1 MNRKD
6 NSKKSIF
13 KLIADILTWTIF
25 AILMIVAAFLIY
37 YVIANAVYSKKGE
50 RFKPIVSLYT
60 IISGSMLPTIKVYDV
75 VVNLRVDDPSKLH
88 EGDVITFISQSKINY
103 GDTITH
109 RINKITYDNGTYY
122 FTTKGDNNLV
132 PDESPVEF
140 NNIIGKVILKIPQ
153 LGQAQF
159 FLLKQGS
166 KLFLIL
172 IPSFGILIYDLL
184 KMLNLVDTK
193 KKVDRSLEVKENKLS
208 KEEEEKL
215 KEEIK
220 NRLSDKNI
228 SDNSETKSVVE
239 KINTT
244 TETKYIEELS
254 TAEKVDENKI
264 DIVEKQAE
272 NHEEK
277 VDENKTNIAEKQA
290 ENQEEKVDENK
301 IDITEKQAENHE
313 EKVEDE
319 IVVPKTVSK
328 ESLPTVESNK
338 GENTEASN
346 SSKTKS
352 KSNNNTSKNKQSNNK
367 TNRNHNYYNKNK
379 QKTNKYKK
387 NNHNSNKNNYK
398 KAENKNANKLDIDVD
413 KVLTKIK
420 NKDY

>member
-193 KKVDRSLEVKENKLS
+193 KKVDKSLEVKENKLS

-228 SDNSETKSVVE
+228 PDNSETKSVVE
-239 KINTT
+239 KINTP

-254 TAEKVDENKI
+254 TAEKVDENKT
-264 DIVEKQAE
+264 DITERQAE
-272 NHEEK
+272 NQ
-277 VDENKTNIAEKQA
+277 VDENKIDIAEKQA
-290 ENQEEKVDENK
+290 ENQ
-301 IDITEKQAENHE
+301 E

-352 KSNNNTSKNKQSNNK
+352 KANNNTSKNKQSNNK

-379 QKTNKYKK
+379 HQTNKYKK

>member
-193 KKVDRSLEVKENKLS
+193 KKVDRSLEIKENKLS

-228 SDNSETKSVVE
+228 PDNSETKSVVE

-244 TETKYIEELS
+244 TETKYIEQLS
-254 TAEKVDENKI
+254 TT
-264 DIVEKQAE
+264 
-272 NHEEK
+272 EK
-277 VDENKTNIAEKQA
+277 VDENKTDIAEKQA
-290 ENQEEKVDENK
+290 ENP
-301 IDITEKQAENHE
+301 E

-328 ESLPTVESNK
+328 ESLPAVESNK

-352 KSNNNTSKNKQSNNK
+352 KANNNTSKNKQSNNK
-367 TNRNHNYYNKNK
+367 TNRNRNYYNKNK

-398 KAENKNANKLDIDVD
+398 KTENQNANKLDIDVD

>member
-228 SDNSETKSVVE
+228 PDNSEIKSVVE

-254 TAEKVDENKI
+254 TAEKVDENKT
-264 DIVEKQAE
+264 DITERQAE
-272 NHEEK
+272 NQ

-290 ENQEEKVDENK
+290 ENHEK
-301 IDITEKQAENHE
+301 
-313 EKVEDE
+313 KVEDE

-328 ESLPTVESNK
+328 ESLQAVESNK

-352 KSNNNTSKNKQSNNK
+352 KANNNTSKNKQSNNK

-379 QKTNKYKK
+379 HQTNKYKK
-387 NNHNSNKNNYK
+387 NNNNSNKNNYK
-398 KAENKNANKLDIDVD
+398 KTENKNANKLDIDVD

>member
-1 MNRKD
+1 
-6 NSKKSIF
+6 
-13 KLIADILTWTIF
+13 
-25 AILMIVAAFLIY
+25 
-37 YVIANAVYSKKGE
+37 
-50 RFKPIVSLYT
+50 
-60 IISGSMLPTIKVYDV
+60 MLPTIKVYDV

-193 KKVDRSLEVKENKLS
+193 KKVDRSLEIKENKLS
-208 KEEEEKL
+208 KEEEKKL

-228 SDNSETKSVVE
+228 PDNSETKSVVE

-254 TAEKVDENKI
+254 TAEKVDENKT
-264 DIVEKQAE
+264 D
-272 NHEEK
+272 
-277 VDENKTNIAEKQA
+277 IAEKQA
-290 ENQEEKVDENK
+290 ENQEK
-301 IDITEKQAENHE
+301 
-313 EKVEDE
+313 KVEDE

-328 ESLPTVESNK
+328 KSLPAVESNK

-346 SSKTKS
+346 SSKTKL
-352 KSNNNTSKNKQSNNK
+352 KANNNTSKNKQSNNK
-367 TNRNHNYYNKNK
+367 TNRNRNYYNKNK
-379 QKTNKYKK
+379 QKTNKCKK

-398 KAENKNANKLDIDVD
+398 KTENQNANKLDIDVD

>member
-193 KKVDRSLEVKENKLS
+193 KKVDKSLEVKENKLS

-244 TETKYIEELS
+244 TETKYIEELN

-264 DIVEKQAE
+264 DI
-272 NHEEK
+272 
-277 VDENKTNIAEKQA
+277 AEKQA
-290 ENQEEKVDENK
+290 ESQ
-301 IDITEKQAENHE
+301 E

-328 ESLPTVESNK
+328 ESIPAVESNK

-352 KSNNNTSKNKQSNNK
+352 KANNNTSKNKQSNNK
-367 TNRNHNYYNKNK
+367 TNRNRNYYNKNK
-379 QKTNKYKK
+379 QQTNKYKK
-387 NNHNSNKNNYK
+387 NNYNSNKNNYK
-398 KAENKNANKLDIDVD
+398 KTENKNANKLDIDVD

>member
-109 RINKITYDNGTYY
+109 RINKITYDNGNYY

-193 KKVDRSLEVKENKLS
+193 KKVDRSLEIKENKLS

-228 SDNSETKSVVE
+228 PDNSETKSVVE

-254 TAEKVDENKI
+254 TAEKVDENK
-264 DIVEKQAE
+264 
-272 NHEEK
+272 
-277 VDENKTNIAEKQA
+277 T
-290 ENQEEKVDENK
+290 
-301 IDITEKQAENHE
+301 DITEKQAENHE

-328 ESLPTVESNK
+328 KSLPAVESNK

-352 KSNNNTSKNKQSNNK
+352 KANNNTSKNKQSNNK
-367 TNRNHNYYNKNK
+367 TNRNRNYYNKNK

-398 KAENKNANKLDIDVD
+398 KTENQNANKLDIDVD

>member
-193 KKVDRSLEVKENKLS
+193 KKVDRSLEIKENKLS

-228 SDNSETKSVVE
+228 PDNSETKSVVE

-244 TETKYIEELS
+244 AETKYIEELS
-254 TAEKVDENKI
+254 TT
-264 DIVEKQAE
+264 
-272 NHEEK
+272 EK
-277 VDENKTNIAEKQA
+277 VDENKTDIA
-290 ENQEEKVDENK
+290 
-301 IDITEKQAENHE
+301 EKQAENHE

-328 ESLPTVESNK
+328 ESLPAVESNK

-346 SSKTKS
+346 SSNTKS
-352 KSNNNTSKNKQSNNK
+352 KANNNTSKNKQSNNK
-367 TNRNHNYYNKNK
+367 TNRNRNYYNKNK

-398 KAENKNANKLDIDVD
+398 KTENQNANKLDIDVD

>member
-193 KKVDRSLEVKENKLS
+193 KKVDRSLEIKENKLS
-208 KEEEEKL
+208 KEEEKKL

-228 SDNSETKSVVE
+228 PDNSETKSVVE

-244 TETKYIEELS
+244 AETKYIEELS
-254 TAEKVDENKI
+254 TT
-264 DIVEKQAE
+264 
-272 NHEEK
+272 EK
-277 VDENKTNIAEKQA
+277 VDENKTDIA
-290 ENQEEKVDENK
+290 
-301 IDITEKQAENHE
+301 EKQAENHE

-328 ESLPTVESNK
+328 KSLPAVESNK

-346 SSKTKS
+346 SSKTKL
-352 KSNNNTSKNKQSNNK
+352 KANNNTSKNKQSNNK
-367 TNRNHNYYNKNK
+367 TNRNRNYYNKNK
-379 QKTNKYKK
+379 QKTNKCKK

-398 KAENKNANKLDIDVD
+398 KTENQNANKLDIDVD

>member
-193 KKVDRSLEVKENKLS
+193 KKVDRSLEIKENKLS
-208 KEEEEKL
+208 KEEEKKL

-228 SDNSETKSVVE
+228 PDNSETKSVVE

-254 TAEKVDENKI
+254 TAEKVDENKT
-264 DIVEKQAE
+264 DIA
-272 NHEEK
+272 
-277 VDENKTNIAEKQA
+277 
-290 ENQEEKVDENK
+290 
-301 IDITEKQAENHE
+301 EKQAENHE

-328 ESLPTVESNK
+328 KSLPAVESNK

-352 KSNNNTSKNKQSNNK
+352 KANNNTSKNKQSNNK
-367 TNRNHNYYNKNK
+367 TNRNRNYYNKNK
-379 QKTNKYKK
+379 QKTNKCKK

-398 KAENKNANKLDIDVD
+398 KTENQNANKLDIDVD

>member
-244 TETKYIEELS
+244 TETKYIEELN

-264 DIVEKQAE
+264 DIA
-272 NHEEK
+272 
-277 VDENKTNIAEKQA
+277 
-290 ENQEEKVDENK
+290 
-301 IDITEKQAENHE
+301 EKQAENHE

-328 ESLPTVESNK
+328 ESIPAVESNK

-352 KSNNNTSKNKQSNNK
+352 KAINNTSKNKQSNNK
-367 TNRNHNYYNKNK
+367 TNRNRNYYNKNK
-379 QKTNKYKK
+379 QQTNKYKK
-387 NNHNSNKNNYK
+387 NNYNSNKNNYK
-398 KAENKNANKLDIDVD
+398 KTENKNANKLDIDVD

>member
-193 KKVDRSLEVKENKLS
+193 KKVDRSLEIKENKLS

-228 SDNSETKSVVE
+228 PDNSETKSVVE

-244 TETKYIEELS
+244 AETKYIEELS
-254 TAEKVDENKI
+254 TAEKVDENKT
-264 DIVEKQAE
+264 DIA
-272 NHEEK
+272 
-277 VDENKTNIAEKQA
+277 
-290 ENQEEKVDENK
+290 
-301 IDITEKQAENHE
+301 EKQAENHE

-328 ESLPTVESNK
+328 KSLPAVESNK

-352 KSNNNTSKNKQSNNK
+352 KANNNTSKNKQSNNK
-367 TNRNHNYYNKNK
+367 TNRNRNYYNKNK

-398 KAENKNANKLDIDVD
+398 KTENQNANKLDIDVD

>member
-193 KKVDRSLEVKENKLS
+193 KKVDRSLEIKENKLS
-208 KEEEEKL
+208 KEEEKKL

-228 SDNSETKSVVE
+228 PDNSETKSVVE

-244 TETKYIEELS
+244 AETKYIEELS
-254 TAEKVDENKI
+254 TT
-264 DIVEKQAE
+264 
-272 NHEEK
+272 EK
-277 VDENKTNIAEKQA
+277 VDENKTDIAEK
-290 ENQEEKVDENK
+290 KV
-301 IDITEKQAENHE
+301 ENHE

-319 IVVPKTVSK
+319 IVVPKNVSK
-328 ESLPTVESNK
+328 ESLPAVESNK

-352 KSNNNTSKNKQSNNK
+352 KANNNTSKNKQSNNK
-367 TNRNHNYYNKNK
+367 TNRNRNYYNKNK

-398 KAENKNANKLDIDVD
+398 KKENQNANKLDIDVD

>member
-244 TETKYIEELS
+244 TETKYIEELN

-264 DIVEKQAE
+264 DIA
-272 NHEEK
+272 
-277 VDENKTNIAEKQA
+277 
-290 ENQEEKVDENK
+290 
-301 IDITEKQAENHE
+301 EKQAENHE

-328 ESLPTVESNK
+328 ESIPAVESNK
-338 GENTEASN
+338 GENTESSN

-352 KSNNNTSKNKQSNNK
+352 KAINNTFKNKQSNNK
-367 TNRNHNYYNKNK
+367 TNRNRNYYNKNK
-379 QKTNKYKK
+379 QQTNKYKK
-387 NNHNSNKNNYK
+387 NNYNSNKNNYK
-398 KAENKNANKLDIDVD
+398 KTENKNANKLDIDVD

>member
-193 KKVDRSLEVKENKLS
+193 KKVDRSLEIKENKLS
-208 KEEEEKL
+208 KEEEKKL

-228 SDNSETKSVVE
+228 PDNSETKSVVE

-244 TETKYIEELS
+244 AETKYIEQLS
-254 TAEKVDENKI
+254 TT
-264 DIVEKQAE
+264 
-272 NHEEK
+272 EK
-277 VDENKTNIAEKQA
+277 VDENKTDIA
-290 ENQEEKVDENK
+290 
-301 IDITEKQAENHE
+301 EKQAENHE

-328 ESLPTVESNK
+328 ESLPAVESNK
-338 GENTEASN
+338 GENTEVSN

-352 KSNNNTSKNKQSNNK
+352 KANNNTSKNKQSNNK
-367 TNRNHNYYNKNK
+367 TNRNRNYYNKNK

-398 KAENKNANKLDIDVD
+398 KTENQNANKLDIDVD

>member
-75 VVNLRVDDPSKLH
+75 VVNLRVDEPSKLH

-193 KKVDRSLEVKENKLS
+193 KKVDKSLEVKENKLS

-244 TETKYIEELS
+244 TETKYIEELN

-264 DIVEKQAE
+264 DIA
-272 NHEEK
+272 
-277 VDENKTNIAEKQA
+277 
-290 ENQEEKVDENK
+290 
-301 IDITEKQAENHE
+301 EKQAENHE

-328 ESLPTVESNK
+328 ESIPAVESNK

-352 KSNNNTSKNKQSNNK
+352 KANNNTSKNKQSNNK
-367 TNRNHNYYNKNK
+367 SNRNRNYYNKNK
-379 QKTNKYKK
+379 QQTNKYKK
-387 NNHNSNKNNYK
+387 NNYNSNKNNYK
-398 KAENKNANKLDIDVD
+398 KTENKNANKLDIDVD

>member
-193 KKVDRSLEVKENKLS
+193 KKVDRSLEIKENKLS
-208 KEEEEKL
+208 KEEEKKL

-228 SDNSETKSVVE
+228 PDNSETKSVVE

-254 TAEKVDENKI
+254 TAEKVDENKT
-264 DIVEKQAE
+264 DIA
-272 NHEEK
+272 
-277 VDENKTNIAEKQA
+277 
-290 ENQEEKVDENK
+290 
-301 IDITEKQAENHE
+301 EKQAENHE

-328 ESLPTVESNK
+328 KSLPAVESNK

-346 SSKTKS
+346 SSKTKL
-352 KSNNNTSKNKQSNNK
+352 KANNNTSKNKQSNNK
-367 TNRNHNYYNKNK
+367 TNRNRNYYNKNK
-379 QKTNKYKK
+379 QKTNKCKK

-398 KAENKNANKLDIDVD
+398 KTENQNANKLDIDVD

>member
-25 AILMIVAAFLIY
+25 AILMIVATFLIY

-215 KEEIK
+215 KKEIK

-228 SDNSETKSVVE
+228 PDNSETKSVVE

-264 DIVEKQAE
+264 E
-272 NHEEK
+272 
-277 VDENKTNIAEKQA
+277 IAEKQA
-290 ENQEEKVDENK
+290 ENP
-301 IDITEKQAENHE
+301 E

-352 KSNNNTSKNKQSNNK
+352 KANNNTSKNKQSNNK

>member
-193 KKVDRSLEVKENKLS
+193 KKVDRSLEIKENKLS
-208 KEEEEKL
+208 KEEEKKL

-228 SDNSETKSVVE
+228 PDNSEKKSVVE

-254 TAEKVDENKI
+254 TAEKVDENKT
-264 DIVEKQAE
+264 DIA
-272 NHEEK
+272 
-277 VDENKTNIAEKQA
+277 
-290 ENQEEKVDENK
+290 
-301 IDITEKQAENHE
+301 EKQAENHE

-328 ESLPTVESNK
+328 KSLPAVESNK

-352 KSNNNTSKNKQSNNK
+352 KANNNTSKNKQSNNK
-367 TNRNHNYYNKNK
+367 TNRNRNYYNKNK
-379 QKTNKYKK
+379 QKTNKCKK

-398 KAENKNANKLDIDVD
+398 KTENQNANKLDIDVD

>member
-193 KKVDRSLEVKENKLS
+193 KKVDRSLEIKENKLS

-228 SDNSETKSVVE
+228 PDNSETKSVVE

-254 TAEKVDENKI
+254 TAEKVDENK
-264 DIVEKQAE
+264 
-272 NHEEK
+272 
-277 VDENKTNIAEKQA
+277 T
-290 ENQEEKVDENK
+290 
-301 IDITEKQAENHE
+301 DITEKQAENHE

-328 ESLPTVESNK
+328 KSLPAVESNK

-352 KSNNNTSKNKQSNNK
+352 KANNNTSKNKQSNNK
-367 TNRNHNYYNKNK
+367 TNRNRNYYNKNK

-398 KAENKNANKLDIDVD
+398 KTENQNANKLDIDVD

>member
-193 KKVDRSLEVKENKLS
+193 KKVDRSLEIKENKLS
-208 KEEEEKL
+208 KEEEKKL

-228 SDNSETKSVVE
+228 PDNSETKSVVE

-244 TETKYIEELS
+244 AETKYIEQLS
-254 TAEKVDENKI
+254 TT
-264 DIVEKQAE
+264 
-272 NHEEK
+272 EK
-277 VDENKTNIAEKQA
+277 VDENKTDIA
-290 ENQEEKVDENK
+290 
-301 IDITEKQAENHE
+301 EKQAENHE

-328 ESLPTVESNK
+328 KSLPAVESNK

-352 KSNNNTSKNKQSNNK
+352 KANNNTSKNKQSNNK
-367 TNRNHNYYNKNK
+367 TNRNRNYYNKNK

-398 KAENKNANKLDIDVD
+398 KTENQNANKLDIDVD

>member
-228 SDNSETKSVVE
+228 PDNSETKSVVE
-239 KINTT
+239 KINTP

-254 TAEKVDENKI
+254 TAEKVDENKT
-264 DIVEKQAE
+264 DITERQAE
-272 NHEEK
+272 NQ
-277 VDENKTNIAEKQA
+277 VDENKTNIA
-290 ENQEEKVDENK
+290 
-301 IDITEKQAENHE
+301 EKQAENHE

-328 ESLPTVESNK
+328 ESLQAVESNK
-338 GENTEASN
+338 GENTEVSN

-352 KSNNNTSKNKQSNNK
+352 KANNNTSKNNQSNNK
-367 TNRNHNYYNKNK
+367 TNRNHRCGCGFSVRSRN
-379 QKTNKYKK
+379 TNCISITFSD
-387 NNHNSNKNNYK
+387 NSQESRSFHGFN
-398 KAENKNANKLDIDVD
+398 I
-413 KVLTKIK
+413 
-420 NKDY
+420 

>member
-264 DIVEKQAE
+264 DI
-272 NHEEK
+272 
-277 VDENKTNIAEKQA
+277 
-290 ENQEEKVDENK
+290 
-301 IDITEKQAENHE
+301 TEKQAENHE

-352 KSNNNTSKNKQSNNK
+352 KANNNTSKNKQSNNK

>member
-193 KKVDRSLEVKENKLS
+193 KKVDRSLEIKENKLS

-228 SDNSETKSVVE
+228 PDNSETKSVVE

-244 TETKYIEELS
+244 AETKYIEQLS
-254 TAEKVDENKI
+254 TT
-264 DIVEKQAE
+264 
-272 NHEEK
+272 EK
-277 VDENKTNIAEKQA
+277 VDENKTDIA
-290 ENQEEKVDENK
+290 
-301 IDITEKQAENHE
+301 EKQAENHE

-328 ESLPTVESNK
+328 ESLPAVESNK

-346 SSKTKS
+346 SSKTKA
-352 KSNNNTSKNKQSNNK
+352 NNNTSKNKQSNNK
-367 TNRNHNYYNKNK
+367 TNRNRNYYNKNK

-398 KAENKNANKLDIDVD
+398 KTENQNANKLDIDVD

>member
-228 SDNSETKSVVE
+228 PDNSETKSVVE
-239 KINTT
+239 KINTP

-254 TAEKVDENKI
+254 TAEKVDENK
-264 DIVEKQAE
+264 
-272 NHEEK
+272 
-277 VDENKTNIAEKQA
+277 T
-290 ENQEEKVDENK
+290 
-301 IDITEKQAENHE
+301 DITERQAENHE

-328 ESLPTVESNK
+328 ESLQAVESNK
-338 GENTEASN
+338 GENTEVSN

-352 KSNNNTSKNKQSNNK
+352 KANNNTSKNNQSNNK

-398 KAENKNANKLDIDVD
+398 KTENKNANKLDIDVD

>member
-228 SDNSETKSVVE
+228 PDNSETKSVVE

-254 TAEKVDENKI
+254 TAEKVDENKT
-264 DIVEKQAE
+264 DITER
-272 NHEEK
+272 
-277 VDENKTNIAEKQA
+277 QA
-290 ENQEEKVDENK
+290 ENQVDENK
-301 IDITEKQAENHE
+301 IDIAEKQAENHE

-328 ESLPTVESNK
+328 ESIPAVESNK

-352 KSNNNTSKNKQSNNK
+352 KAINNTSKNKQSNNK
-367 TNRNHNYYNKNK
+367 TNRNRNYYNKNK
-379 QKTNKYKK
+379 QQTNKYKK
-387 NNHNSNKNNYK
+387 NNYNSNKNNYK
-398 KAENKNANKLDIDVD
+398 KTENKNANKLDIDVD

>member
-193 KKVDRSLEVKENKLS
+193 KKVDRSLEIKENKLS

-228 SDNSETKSVVE
+228 PDNSETKSVVE

-244 TETKYIEELS
+244 AETKYIEQLS
-254 TAEKVDENKI
+254 TT
-264 DIVEKQAE
+264 
-272 NHEEK
+272 EK
-277 VDENKTNIAEKQA
+277 VDENKTDIA
-290 ENQEEKVDENK
+290 
-301 IDITEKQAENHE
+301 EKQAENHE

-328 ESLPTVESNK
+328 ESLPAVESNK

-352 KSNNNTSKNKQSNNK
+352 KANNNTSKNKQSNNK
-367 TNRNHNYYNKNK
+367 TNRNRNYYNKNK

-398 KAENKNANKLDIDVD
+398 KTENQNANKLDIDVD

>member
-159 FLLKQGS
+159 FLLNQGS

-172 IPSFGILIYDLL
+172 ITSFGILIYDLL

-193 KKVDRSLEVKENKLS
+193 KKVDRSLEIKENKLS
-208 KEEEEKL
+208 KEEEKKL

-228 SDNSETKSVVE
+228 PDNSETKSVVE

-254 TAEKVDENKI
+254 TAEKVDENKT
-264 DIVEKQAE
+264 D
-272 NHEEK
+272 
-277 VDENKTNIAEKQA
+277 IAEKQA
-290 ENQEEKVDENK
+290 ENQEK
-301 IDITEKQAENHE
+301 
-313 EKVEDE
+313 KVEDE

-328 ESLPTVESNK
+328 KSLPAVESNK

-346 SSKTKS
+346 SSKTKL
-352 KSNNNTSKNKQSNNK
+352 KANNNTSKNKQSNNK
-367 TNRNHNYYNKNK
+367 TNRNRNYYNKNK
-379 QKTNKYKK
+379 QKTNKCKK

-398 KAENKNANKLDIDVD
+398 KTENQNANKLDIDVD

>member
-193 KKVDRSLEVKENKLS
+193 KKVDRSLEIKENKLS

-228 SDNSETKSVVE
+228 PDNSETKSVVE

-244 TETKYIEELS
+244 AETKYIEQLS
-254 TAEKVDENKI
+254 TT
-264 DIVEKQAE
+264 
-272 NHEEK
+272 EK
-277 VDENKTNIAEKQA
+277 VDENKTDIA
-290 ENQEEKVDENK
+290 
-301 IDITEKQAENHE
+301 EKQAENHE

-328 ESLPTVESNK
+328 ESLPAVESNK

-346 SSKTKS
+346 SSKTKL
-352 KSNNNTSKNKQSNNK
+352 KANNNTSKNKQSNNK
-367 TNRNHNYYNKNK
+367 TNRNRNYYNKNK

-398 KAENKNANKLDIDVD
+398 KTENQNANKLDIDVD

>member
-193 KKVDRSLEVKENKLS
+193 KKVDKSLEVKENKLS

-228 SDNSETKSVVE
+228 PDNSETKSVVE
-239 KINTT
+239 KINTP

-254 TAEKVDENKI
+254 TAEKVDENKT
-264 DIVEKQAE
+264 DITERQAE
-272 NHEEK
+272 NQ
-277 VDENKTNIAEKQA
+277 VDENKIDIAEKQA
-290 ENQEEKVDENK
+290 ENQ
-301 IDITEKQAENHE
+301 E

-352 KSNNNTSKNKQSNNK
+352 KANNNTSKNKQSNNK
-367 TNRNHNYYNKNK
+367 TNRNRNYYNKNK

-387 NNHNSNKNNYK
+387 NNNNSNKNNYK
-398 KAENKNANKLDIDVD
+398 KTENKNANKLDIDVD

>member
-193 KKVDRSLEVKENKLS
+193 KKVDRSLEIKENKLS
-208 KEEEEKL
+208 KEEEKKL

-228 SDNSETKSVVE
+228 PDNSETKSVVE

-244 TETKYIEELS
+244 AETKYIEELS
-254 TAEKVDENKI
+254 TAEKVDENKT
-264 DIVEKQAE
+264 D
-272 NHEEK
+272 
-277 VDENKTNIAEKQA
+277 IAEKQA
-290 ENQEEKVDENK
+290 ENP
-301 IDITEKQAENHE
+301 E

-328 ESLPTVESNK
+328 ESLPAVESNK

-346 SSKTKS
+346 SSNTKS
-352 KSNNNTSKNKQSNNK
+352 KANNNTSKNKQSNNK
-367 TNRNHNYYNKNK
+367 TNRNRNYYNKNK

-398 KAENKNANKLDIDVD
+398 KTENQNANKLDIDVD
-413 KVLTKIK
+413 KVLTNIK
-420 NKDY
+420 NKD

>member
-193 KKVDRSLEVKENKLS
+193 KKVDKSLEVKENKLS

-244 TETKYIEELS
+244 TETKYIEELN
-254 TAEKVDENKI
+254 TAEKAGENKIDIAEKQAEKVDENKI
-264 DIVEKQAE
+264 E
-272 NHEEK
+272 
-277 VDENKTNIAEKQA
+277 
-290 ENQEEKVDENK
+290 
-301 IDITEKQAENHE
+301 ITEKQAKNQE

-319 IVVPKTVSK
+319 IVVPKTVFK
-328 ESLPTVESNK
+328 ESLPAVESNK

-346 SSKTKS
+346 PSKTKS
-352 KSNNNTSKNKQSNNK
+352 KANNNTSKNKQSNNK

-379 QKTNKYKK
+379 HQTNKYKK

>member
-6 NSKKSIF
+6 YSKKSIF

-25 AILMIVAAFLIY
+25 ALLMLLAAFLIY

-193 KKVDRSLEVKENKLS
+193 KKVDRSLEIKENKLS

-228 SDNSETKSVVE
+228 PDNSETKSVVE

-254 TAEKVDENKI
+254 TAEKVDENKT
-264 DIVEKQAE
+264 DITERQAE
-272 NHEEK
+272 NQ
-277 VDENKTNIAEKQA
+277 VDENKIDIAEKQA
-290 ENQEEKVDENK
+290 ENQ
-301 IDITEKQAENHE
+301 E

-328 ESLPTVESNK
+328 KSLAAVESNK

-352 KSNNNTSKNKQSNNK
+352 KANNNTSKNKQSNNK
-367 TNRNHNYYNKNK
+367 TNRNRNYYNKNK

-398 KAENKNANKLDIDVD
+398 KTENQNANKLDIDVD